1 MTKVNIAEDANPFVR
16 SGASEV
22 MNTYGRTVLP
32 SQMNGEGLEST
43 PYMNAVGMARQG
55 VQMPSGRVWNE
66 PGVPFSGTTRG
77 AVWQTT
83 YGGSYVEVGGNPNSE
98 FINIIHRSGAR
109 VTIAS
114 DGSVTISAAGD
125 IVLTS
130 DENSIE
136 VFDGAK
142 EGVYKAGYTIGV
154 SGGKTVINSAAG
166 IDFISGQDINILAGG
181 AINLNAAN
189 GIDLSSTRIAMS
201 AKVDTLDLYAAG
213 KLSIQSIGETHI
225 NGGDATYLT
234 GKSIDMKSAGA
245 IKIDGSSFSVAGG
258 DLVAMDAGEVHIN
271 SGRSTSATAAKAA
284 NISALGSPP
293 AYVVDTE
300 MPVNYSSGSISA
312 TDIDDPFT
320 E

>member
-32 SQMNGEGLEST
+32 SQMNGEGLENT

-114 DGSVTISAAGD
+114 DGSITISAAGD

-189 GIDLSSTRIAMS
+189 GIDLSSTRIAVS

-245 IKIDGSSFSVAGG
+245 IKIDGTSFSVAGG

-271 SGRSTSATAAKAA
+271 SGRSTSATTAKAA

-293 AYVVDTE
+293 AHVVDTE
-300 MPVNYSSGSISA
+300 MPVNYSSGGISA

>member
-32 SQMNGEGLEST
+32 SQMNGEGLENT

-77 AVWQTT
+77 AIWQTT

-189 GIDLSSTRIAMS
+189 GIDLSSTRIAVS

-245 IKIDGSSFSVAGG
+245 IKIDGTSFSVAGG
-258 DLVAMDAGEVHIN
+258 DLVAMDAGEGHIN
-271 SGRSTSATAAKAA
+271 SGRSTSATAAKSA

-293 AYVVDTE
+293 AHVVDTE
-300 MPVNYSSGSISA
+300 MPVNYSSGGISA

>member
-1 MTKVNIAEDANPFVR
+1 MVKVNVAEDSNPFVR
-16 SGASEV
+16 SGASDAL
-22 MNTYGRTVLP
+22 NTYGRTVLP
-32 SQMNGEGLEST
+32 SQMNGEGLENT

-55 VQMPSGRVWNE
+55 VTMPSGRVWNE

-109 VTIAS
+109 ITIAQ

-130 DENSIE
+130 DENSVE

-154 SGGKTVINSAAG
+154 SGGKTVINSASG
-166 IDFISGQDINILAGG
+166 IDLISGQDINILAGG

-189 GIDLSSTRIAMS
+189 GIDLSSTRIAVS
-201 AKVDTLDLYAAG
+201 AKVDTLDLYSAG
-213 KLSIQSIGETHI
+213 KLSVQSVGQMHI
-225 NGGDATYLT
+225 NGGDATFLT
-234 GKSIDMKSAGA
+234 GKSIDVKSAGD
-245 IKIDGSSFSVAGG
+245 IKIQGSNVSVKGG
-258 DLVAMDAGEVHIN
+258 DLVAMDAGEVYLN
-271 SGRSTSATAAKAA
+271 SGKSSAATAAKAA

-300 MPVNYSSGSISA
+300 IKVQYSSGGISA
-312 TDIDDPFT
+312 TDVDDPFT

>member
-1 MTKVNIAEDANPFVR
+1 MVKVNVAEDSNPFVR
-16 SGASEV
+16 SGASDV

-32 SQMNGEGLEST
+32 SQMNGEGLENT
-43 PYMNAVGMARQG
+43 PYMNAVGMARQS

-109 VTIAS
+109 VTIAP

-142 EGVYKAGYTIGV
+142 EGVYRSGYTIGV

-166 IDFISGQDINILAGG
+166 IDLVSGQDINILAGG

-201 AKVDTLDLYAAG
+201 AKVDTLDLYSAG
-213 KLSIQSIGETHI
+213 KLSVQSLGETHI
-225 NGGDATYLT
+225 NGGAATYFT
-234 GKSIDMKSAGA
+234 GKTLDIKSAGA
-245 IKIDGSSFSVAGG
+245 LKLDGTSFSVKGG
-258 DLVAMDAGEVHIN
+258 SQIAMDAGEVHLN
-271 SGRSTSATAAKAA
+271 SGKSSSAAAAKAA
-284 NISALGSPP
+284 NVSALGSPP

-300 MPVNYSSGSISA
+300 MPVNYSSGGASA
-312 TDIDDPFT
+312 TDVDDPFT

>member
-32 SQMNGEGLEST
+32 SQMNGEGLENT
-43 PYMNAVGMARQG
+43 PYMNAVGLARQG
-55 VQMPSGRVWNE
+55 VTMPSGRVWNE

-109 VTIAS
+109 ITIAQ

-142 EGVYKAGYTIGV
+142 EGIYKAGYTIGV

-166 IDFISGQDINILAGG
+166 IDLISGQDINILAGG

-189 GIDLSSTRIAMS
+189 GIDLSSTRVAVS
-201 AKVDTLDLYAAG
+201 AKVDTLDLYSAG
-213 KLSIQSIGETHI
+213 KLSVQSVGEMHI
-225 NGGDATYLT
+225 NGGDATFLT
-234 GKSIDMKSAGA
+234 GKSIDAKSAGD
-245 IKIDGSSFSVAGG
+245 IKIDGSNVSVKGG
-258 DLVAMDAGEVHIN
+258 DLVAMDAGEVYLN
-271 SGRSTSATAAKAA
+271 SGRSSAATAAKAA

-300 MPVNYSSGSISA
+300 MKVQYSSGGISA
-312 TDIDDPFT
+312 TDVDDPFT

>member
-32 SQMNGEGLEST
+32 SQMNGEGLENT

-77 AVWQTT
+77 AIWQTT
-83 YGGSYVEVGGNPNSE
+83 YGGSYVEVGGNPNAE

-189 GIDLSSTRIAMS
+189 GIDLSSTRIAVS

-245 IKIDGSSFSVAGG
+245 IKIDGTSFSVAGG

-271 SGRSTSATAAKAA
+271 SGRSTSATAAKSA

-293 AYVVDTE
+293 AHVVDTE
-300 MPVNYSSGSISA
+300 MPVNYSSGGISA

>member
-1 MTKVNIAEDANPFVR
+1 MTKINVAEDSNPFVR
-16 SGASEV
+16 SGASDLL
-22 MNTYGRTVLP
+22 NTYGRTVLP
-32 SQMNGEGLEST
+32 SQMNGEGLENT

-55 VQMPSGRVWNE
+55 VTMPSGRVWDE

-109 VTIAS
+109 ITIAQ

-136 VFDGAK
+136 IFDGAK

-166 IDFISGQDINILAGG
+166 IDLISGQDINILAGG

-201 AKVDTLDLYAAG
+201 AKVDTLDLYSAG
-213 KLSIQSIGETHI
+213 KLSIHSVGQIHI
-225 NGGDATYLT
+225 NGGDATFLT
-234 GKSIDMKSAGA
+234 GKSIDVKSAGV
-245 IKIDGSSFSVAGG
+245 IKIEGSTFSVKGG
-258 DLVAMDAGEVHIN
+258 DLVAMDAGEVYLN
-271 SGRSTSATAAKAA
+271 SGRSSSATAAKAA
-284 NISALGSPP
+284 NISSLGSPP

-300 MPVNYSSGSISA
+300 MKVQYSSGGISA
-312 TDIDDPFT
+312 ADVDDPFT